1 MYKGYVR
8 LFKMGRYLCFQMCLC
23 GLSDC
28 DRRVAHGE
36 LVGVQMLM
44 EDVLLGSCHVIR
56 KASTEWQ
63 AALDN
68 AQVFL
73 ARGLQ
78 SGWCCTVLKNLL
90 IFRDRL
96 GGCLTH
102 LSQ

>member
-1 MYKGYVR
+1 
-8 LFKMGRYLCFQMCLC
+8 MCLC

-73 ARGLQ
+73 AREYTWCMLCLCKPIPESNPGLDY
-78 SGWCCTVLKNLL
+78 N
-90 IFRDRL
+90 IFN
-96 GGCLTH
+96 TAIV
-102 LSQ
+102 SVSTP